1 MNTFAARRPVV
12 FSVAAIVT
20 ALLVLKL
27 GAWGLKQCMAEL
39 PARLLAELMFCLV
52 AVAYVSA
59 LGWWREIGFH
69 WPKTLRGYAAYLP
82 WLVLPLL
89 VVLGSGVHTASA
101 DRVLGYALFCLMVG
115 FAEEVLMRGVV
126 LKVLAPGGVMRAV
139 MLSSLLFGLM
149 HLSGLFNGHALQPSL
164 VQVIYAT
171 FIGIGFA
178 GPRLYSGSILPA
190 ILLHALVDF
199 ADGIARGYTFA
210 APKEMNL
217 HDAGGT
223 IIVTGLYALY
233 GWWLTRRSV
242 ARGAIQAGE
251 TR

>member
-1 MNTFAARRPVV
+1 MKNFADRRPVI
-12 FSVAAIVT
+12 FSIVAIVA

-27 GAWGLKQCMAEL
+27 SAWALRQVMPEF
-39 PARLLAELMFCLV
+39 PARLVAELLFCVVV
-52 AVAYVSA
+52 AALVSA
-59 LGWWREIGFH
+59 LGWWREIGWN
-69 WPKTLRGYAAYLP
+69 WPKTGRGYAAYLP

-89 VVLGSGVHTASA
+89 VVLGAGVHTASA
-101 DRVLGYALFCLMVG
+101 DRVLGYAAFCLMVG

-126 LKVLAPGGVMRAV
+126 LKALVPNGVMRAV
-139 MLSSLLFGLM
+139 MLSSILFGVM

-199 ADGIARGYTFA
+199 SDGIARGYTFA

-223 IIVTGLYALY
+223 IIVTGLYAVY
-233 GWWLTRRSV
+233 GWWMTRRSLATDLKV
-242 ARGAIQAGE
+242 
-251 TR
+251 